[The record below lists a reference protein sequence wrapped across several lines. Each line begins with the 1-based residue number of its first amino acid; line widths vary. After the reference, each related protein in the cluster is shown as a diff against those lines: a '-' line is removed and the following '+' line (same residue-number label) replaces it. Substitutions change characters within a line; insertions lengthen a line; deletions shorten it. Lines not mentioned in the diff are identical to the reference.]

1 MRDLPKLQRG
11 GRLYIAIGE
20 PYREA
25 LWDYFHGDGTAQVW
39 DVDRS
44 YRRDDLLLTLV
55 PTQPRMFIALE
66 IATANG
72 ADTSDIQ
79 VDWNRSIAFQNG
91 VLVDAVAKRAGIRKF
106 QRYYEGAEARRIW
119 RALDSEYRRDAPWF
133 TPDRIHE
140 LNPRDDH
147 RSPSLGQPRTGPD
160 ATAVTLRRRRTS

>member
-11 GRLYIAIGE
+11 GRLYIVIGE

-55 PTQPRMFIALE
+55 PTQPRMFIARE

-79 VDWNRSIAFQNG
+79 VDWNRSIAFENG
-91 VLVDAVAKRAGIRKF
+91 VLVDAVAKRAGIRASFSATTKE
-106 QRYYEGAEARRIW
+106 RRPGASGALSTWSTGAMRHGSLRIG
-119 RALDSEYRRDAPWF
+119 Y
-133 TPDRIHE
+133 T
-140 LNPRDDH
+140 N
-147 RSPSLGQPRTGPD
+147 
-160 ATAVTLRRRRTS
+160 